1 MVLVGTT
8 GTGKT
13 TCLNIYTGASLPTGD
28 SAQSVTEET
37 VAVEDKL
44 HGPGAPLWVDMPGK
58 TAGWQEKHY
67 KKIPHTGD
75 KASLDRC
82 EYPKTQFF

>member
-44 HGPGAPLWVDMPGK
+44 HGPGAPVWVDMPGK
-58 TAGWQEKHY
+58 TASRQGRHY
-67 KKIPHTGD
+67 RETD
-75 KASLDRC
+75 
-82 EYPKTQFF
+82 